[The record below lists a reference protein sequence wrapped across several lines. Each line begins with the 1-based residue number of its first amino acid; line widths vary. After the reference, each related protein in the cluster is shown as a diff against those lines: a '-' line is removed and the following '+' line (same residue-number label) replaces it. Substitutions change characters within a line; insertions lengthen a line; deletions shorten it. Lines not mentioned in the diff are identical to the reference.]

1 MKQAGVGQAGK
12 IMGWTELLVAI
23 ASLTTLEVVLGIDNL
38 VLLALITQ
46 GLPLHQRGR
55 ARRIGLLAA
64 LGTRLLLLGLVTLL
78 MQLNHPLFYLPGWL
92 FRQEEAMGFSGKQII
107 LMIGGLFLVYK
118 GVREIHEKLEG
129 PEGEDE
135 ELGGRRRASASF
147 GWVIAQIALIDIL
160 FSLDSV
166 ITAVGMVQSFTA
178 IVVAMLITVGVLLFF
193 SEPVSKAVERHP
205 TLQMLAL
212 SFVILIGS
220 VLIMEGFGKHVEKGY
235 IYFAMGFSVVVESL
249 NLISKSRKGK
259 PVELRPPQLPGVV
272 ADGPATA
279 DEKESGER
287 PKVEI

>member
-1 MKQAGVGQAGK
+1 
-12 IMGWTELLVAI
+12 MGWTELLVAI

-46 GLPLHQRGR
+46 GLPTEQRGR

-92 FRQEEAMGFSGKQII
+92 FRQEDDLGFSGKQII

-129 PEGEDE
+129 PEDHDE
-135 ELGGRRRASASF
+135 HGVKRKGAASF

-166 ITAVGMVQSFTA
+166 ITAVGMVQSFAA
-178 IVVAMLITVGVLLFF
+178 IVVAMLITVAVLLFF

-212 SFVILIGS
+212 SFVILIGA

-249 NLISKSRKGK
+249 NLMSKARKGK
-259 PVELRPPQLPGVV
+259 PVELRPPHMPSLVTEMEEQAG
-272 ADGPATA
+272 ATA
-279 DEKESGER
+279 EGLNGSEG
-287 PKVEI
+287 PKAQG

>member
-1 MKQAGVGQAGK
+1 VVGQAGK

-23 ASLTTLEVVLGIDNL
+23 TSLTTLEVVLGIDNL

-46 GLPLHQRGR
+46 GLPMQERGR

-78 MQLNHPLFYLPGWL
+78 MQLNQPLFHLPGRL
-92 FRQEEAMGFSGKQII
+92 IGAAEDVGFSGKQII

-118 GVREIHEKLEG
+118 GVHEIHEKLEG

-135 ELGGRRRASASF
+135 ELGGRRKASASF

-166 ITAVGMVQSFTA
+166 ITAVGMVQSFPA

-259 PVELRPPQLPGVV
+259 PVELRPPHLPGVV
-272 ADGPATA
+272 ADGPEAS
-279 DEKESGER
+279 EQREIEER
-287 PKVEI
+287 PRVEI

>member
-1 MKQAGVGQAGK
+1 
-12 IMGWTELLVAI
+12 MGWTELLVAVI
-23 ASLTTLEVVLGIDNL
+23 SLTSLEVVLGIDNL

-46 GLPLHQRGR
+46 GLPLGQRGR

-64 LGTRLLLLGLVTLL
+64 LGSRLLLLGFVTLL
-78 MQLNHPLFYLPGWL
+78 MQLNEPLFHLPGWL
-92 FRQEEAMGFSGKQII
+92 FRQII
-107 LMIGGLFLVYK
+107 LMLGGLFLVYK

-129 PEGEDE
+129 PEDHHSGN
-135 ELGGRRRASASF
+135 GRKSASF

-166 ITAVGMVQSFTA
+166 VTAVGMVQNFAA
-178 IVVAMLITVGVLLFF
+178 IVVAMLITVAVLLFF
-193 SEPVSKAVERHP
+193 SEPVSKAVEKHP

-249 NLISKSRKGK
+249 NLFSKSKKIK
-259 PVELRPPQLPGVV
+259 PVELRPPQLPGMVLE
-272 ADGPATA
+272 DEGNGGP
-279 DEKESGER
+279 GENS
-287 PKVEI
+287 PGAKPDISV